1 MRLPFTPLLMATF
14 IGWCSISASAQ
25 ELPVALRAC
34 AAESDA
40 TLRLACY
47 DRQIPPQKP
56 APAPASVVPP
66 QSAPPAAAAAAAPAA
81 MRHITSISVRA
92 RAPAEYTLD
101 NGEVWRQ
108 VDNSPFWVDVG
119 EAVTIQRGAVG
130 GLWMQTDARHGTRVS
145 RVR

>member
-1 MRLPFTPLLMATF
+1 MRLPSVPLLMAAL
-14 IGWCSISASAQ
+14 IGSCSAGAFAQ

-34 AAESDA
+34 AAEADA

-47 DRQIPPQKP
+47 DRQIPPPKST
-56 APAPASVVPP
+56 AVAASVVRP
-66 QSAPPAAAAAAAPAA
+66 QPVPPAAESV
-81 MRHITSISVRA
+81 RHITSISVRA

-119 EAVTIQRGAVG
+119 DAVTIQRGAVG